1 MNDRPL
7 SLLSRTSSTAVA
19 LALLLLVVVRLA
31 GQGGGTSTLTL
42 LGREGRRTM
51 PVVATGGQELVALDD
66 LAAAFQLTV
75 REESGAIT
83 VSYQGQTIVLTPE
96 QALASVAGRLV
107 SLPAPPVRAG
117 GRWMVPLEFI
127 NRALALVYDTRLE
140 LRRPSRLVVVGDLRV
155 PRVAV
160 RYEPLAG
167 STRLTIEVTPATQS
181 SIGQEATRLSIRFE
195 ADALDLAVPAFQ
207 PQGLL
212 LAIRSVDAA
221 TLALDLGPRFASFRT
236 STQAAGAATRLVIE
250 LLPAAAPPVA
260 PTPAPATPPPPVT
273 PELPSFRPPVSAIRT
288 IVIDPGH
295 GGDDAG
301 ARGATGTLE
310 KDLTLSVARRLK
322 TAVEARLGIRVI
334 LTRDD
339 DRDMP
344 LDRRTALANNSKAD
358 VFVSLHANASVH
370 ARAAGAAIFVAEFD
384 GHDQATAT
392 AAPVRVPVF
401 GGGSRNIELLLW
413 DLAQTRYL
421 DQSGELAR
429 LLAQEFENRLPLAQQ
444 PLGRAPFRVLESA
457 NMPAVLIEMGYLTNA
472 EQERLLAG
480 SGFQTTFVQ
489 AVFDA
494 LVRFRNHLESSGGDR

>member
-7 SLLSRTSSTAVA
+7 SFLVRTSSAAVA

-31 GQGGGTSTLTL
+31 GQGGGASTLTL
-42 LGREGRRTM
+42 LGRDGRRTM
-51 PVVATGGQELVALDD
+51 SIVAAGGQELVALDD

-75 REESGAIT
+75 REEAGAIT
-83 VSYQGQTIVLTPE
+83 VSYKGRTIVLTPE

-127 NRALALVYDTRLE
+127 SRALALVYDTRLE

-155 PRVAV
+155 PRVTV

-167 STRLTIEVTPATQS
+167 STRLTLDVTPATPS

-195 ADALDLAVPAFQ
+195 ADALDVAVPAFQ

-236 STQAAGAATRLVIE
+236 STQAAGAAARLVIE
-250 LLPAAAPPVA
+250 LLPAAAPPVV
-260 PTPAPATPPPPVT
+260 PTPPPTPPPV
-273 PELPSFRPPVSAIRT
+273 PPALPSFRPPVSAIRT

-310 KDLTLSVARRLK
+310 KDLTLAVARRLK

-358 VFVSLHANASVH
+358 VFLSLHANASVH
-370 ARAAGAAIFVAEFD
+370 AGAAGAAIFVAEFD

-392 AAPVRVPVF
+392 ASPVRVPLV

-413 DLAQTRYL
+413 ELAQTRYL

-429 LLAQEFENRLPLAQQ
+429 LLAQEFENRLPLAQR

-472 EQERLLAG
+472 DQERLLAG

-494 LVRFRNHLESSGGDR
+494 LVRFRIHLESAGGDR